1 MNAWPGNR
9 DVIPEPLLSGTMDTP
24 LDNARKELDQEF
36 SQVRKNL
43 DTIRLQLDKV
53 SAAGPEDDISQ
64 MLEDLEDTVKK
75 VRKGGL
81 IGSGA
86 KGHREARE
94 KYFEIKGKP
103 AAG

>member
-1 MNAWPGNR
+1 
-9 DVIPEPLLSGTMDTP
+9 MDTE

-43 DTIRLQLDKV
+43 DAIRAKLDAV
-53 SAAGPEDDISQ
+53 TAAGPEDDISAL
-64 MLEDLEDTVKK
+64 LEDLEDTVKK

-94 KYFEIKGKP
+94 KYFEAKGRP
-103 AAG
+103 A

>member
-1 MNAWPGNR
+1 MTPASNSIRSSTRSDRTSTRSAPSF
-9 DVIPEPLLSGTMDTP
+9 DV
-24 LDNARKELDQEF
+24 
-36 SQVRKNL
+36 
-43 DTIRLQLDKV
+43 V

-64 MLEDLEDTVKK
+64 MLEDLEDTIKE

-94 KYFEIKGKP
+94 KFFELKGRP
-103 AAG
+103 V